1 MSINRCRA
9 LVGRFVT
16 GPVALVAWYVN
27 LAKILALIESPA
39 MTARNYCNGLIVS
52 GKTEKL
58 YFPRPRNDLVNNQS
72 GPTGACLIPGGSDWL
87 PRFDD
92 LDHSNVI

>member
-1 MSINRCRA
+1 MPINRCWA

-16 GPVALVAWYVN
+16 VPVVLVARYVN

-39 MTARNYCNGLIVS
+39 MTARNECNRLIVS

-58 YFPRPRNDLVNNQS
+58 HFPRQKEDLVNTS
-72 GPTGACLIPGGSDWL
+72 LGTTGDCLTLGGSD
-87 PRFDD
+87 
-92 LDHSNVI
+92 